1 MALQKALLPVG
12 FTGLNQIIDEKT
24 APVGT
29 YTKLDNVIIDT
40 NHELKKRAGMDTIGA
55 STTPSNIYSMYSLNN
70 ELGILTD
77 TNLYTYSP
85 TLDQFLNKGKT
96 SSPIV
101 TSESIIANTYTQSNV
116 DSSLNF
122 NGIQA
127 FIWEDSRGGV
137 RCSITD
143 ASSTTAIVSDYSL
156 SATGVKPKVI
166 STNLAIV
173 FFYVETSTLYAV
185 QYNINTG
192 SFNTPVVVDTIINTN
207 ITYDII
213 DATVNTTIYPG
224 ILISAVTNT
233 SKIKLYSW
241 NIRTASLGTGIN
253 GLIPPTEVQSA
264 NVDNATTISLAIDT
278 TSTKLLITWHSS
290 VDKIVRARAFTYL
303 GSVLAITE
311 TAISTATTDNG
322 YAMTVSIDSNDKAY
336 VILSTYN
343 TKHQTFHITLSDV
356 FNTSGITIDSAI
368 SRAYYHC
375 GLVSKSFIYNNT
387 VNYVISYDS
396 TLQGTYFL
404 VNFDGVVIA
413 RFFTQLAGGMATKA
427 NSISKFSVDSTKTSN
442 TYSIGLLRKTKI
454 LASSGTYTSTTSVFT
469 EKVWFT
475 PYTIDSKTVSRVLNI
490 AGGFIK
496 NYDGSNTIVEQGFHL
511 YPELSSISESA
522 TGGTINAGQRAY
534 KFVWEWTDNNG
545 QIVRSQTS
553 LPTTFNISNNH
564 KVTAVIKTLPVTS
577 KSTLNGNTRTAPV
590 LAVYRTTVGGTTYYR
605 LNQDPSEFIY
615 NDSTVETISYLDNKT
630 DTQIT
635 SNSVLYTTGGVF
647 DNIATPSANLLTL
660 MKNRVVI
667 AGCDTDPNTVYVSKE
682 KESGLGVEFSNELAI
697 QIDSLGGNITALAG
711 LDDKILIFKK
721 SLIYYIAGQGAD
733 KVGNGSFTIPQLVS
747 SDTGTTN
754 PQSIVLTADG
764 IMFQS
769 PKGIYLVDRQLG
781 VSYIGAPV
789 KDYETQ
795 TITSASNLPDFNRV
809 HFTMASGDG
818 LVYHTFFKSW
828 TTFSNLPGN
837 ASLSNQSVWYVAG
850 SKGVAKA
857 STTHYH
863 DWDNEAIIS
872 TIKTAWISVAGLEGF
887 QRVYSILL
895 LGDNELNVDRLK
907 MNVYYDFRSFTGE
920 QLSIQ
925 PALDVGTYGS
935 GSGTYGSENPYGG
948 DNDGTAQFV
957 ARPRQ
962 QKCSSIQ
969 IEIMDEFPQGF
980 RTSGF
985 VFADLVL
992 VVGTKYGYN
1001 KNLSPTARRFR

>member
-12 FTGLNQIIDEKT
+12 FTGLNQLIDEKT

-29 YTKLDNVIIDT
+29 YTKLDNVVIDT
-40 NHELKKRAGMDTIGA
+40 NHELKKREGLGSIGVE
-55 STTPSNIYSMYSLNN
+55 TTPENIYSMYALGNEVGVLN
-70 ELGILTD
+70 D
-77 TNLYTYSP
+77 TNLFSYSP
-85 TLDQFLNKGKT
+85 TLDKFLNKGKT

-101 TSESIIANTYTQSNV
+101 TSESIIANTYIQSNV
-116 DSSLNF
+116 DSSLNS

-127 FIWEDSRGGV
+127 FVWEDSRGGV

-143 ASSTTAIVSDYSL
+143 ALSTTTIISDYSL

-166 STNLAIV
+166 STNLAII

-185 QYNINTG
+185 QYNINTND
-192 SFNTPVVVDTIINTN
+192 FNTPVVVDTIINTN

-224 ILISAVTNT
+224 ILIAAVTNT
-233 SKIKLYSW
+233 DKIKLYSW

-264 NVDNATTISLAIDT
+264 NVGNASTISLAIDT
-278 TSTKLLITWHSS
+278 SSTKLLITWHST
-290 VDKIVRARAFTYL
+290 VDKIIRSRAFTYL
-303 GSVLAITE
+303 GSVFAVTE

-322 YAMTVSIDSNDKAY
+322 YAMTVSIDSTDKAY

-356 FNTSGITIDSAI
+356 FNTSGITINSAI
-368 SRAYYHC
+368 SRAYHHC

-387 VNYVISYDS
+387 INYVISYDS
-396 TLQGTYFL
+396 SLQGTYFL

-413 RFFTQLAGGMATKA
+413 RLFTQLAGGMPTKA
-427 NSISKFSVDSTKTSN
+427 NSISKFNLDSTKTDN

-469 EKVWFT
+469 EKIRFT
-475 PYTIDSKTVSRVLNI
+475 PYSIDSKTVSRVLNI

-496 NYDGSNTIVEQGFHL
+496 NYDGSDTIVEQGFHL
-511 YPELSSISESA
+511 YPELSSISEAS
-522 TGGTINAGQRAY
+522 GGAINAGQRAY

-553 LPTTFNISNNH
+553 VPTTFTISNNH
-564 KVTAVIKTLPVTS
+564 KVTAVVKTLPVTS

-605 LNQDPSEFIY
+605 VNQDPSEFIY
-615 NDSTVETISYLDNKT
+615 NNPTVETISYLDNKT
-630 DTQIT
+630 DTQII
-635 SNSVLYTTGGVF
+635 SNAVLYTTGGVF
-647 DNIATPSANLLTL
+647 DNIATPASNLLTL
-660 MKNRVVI
+660 MKNRVII
-667 AGCDTDPNTVYVSKE
+667 AGCDTDFNTIYVSKE
-682 KESGLGVEFSNELAI
+682 KESGLSVEFSNELAI
-697 QIDSLGGNITALAG
+697 QIDSLGGNVTALAG
-711 LDDKILIFKK
+711 MDDKILVFKK
-721 SLIYYIAGQGAD
+721 SLIYYIAGQGPD
-733 KVGNGSFTIPQLVS
+733 KIGNGSFTIPQLVS
-747 SDTGTTN
+747 ADTGTTN

-769 PKGIYLVDRQLG
+769 PKGIMLVDRTLNL
-781 VSYIGAPV
+781 VYVGAAV
-789 KDYETQ
+789 KDYENQ
-795 TITSASNLPDFNRV
+795 LITSSANIPDLNRV
-809 HFTMASGDG
+809 AFTMSSGDG
-818 LVYHTFFKSW
+818 LYYNTLFKSW
-828 TTFSNLPGN
+828 TTFSNIPGN
-837 ASLSNQSVWYVAG
+837 ASLGMQDTLYVSG
-850 SKGVAKA
+850 VRGVAK
-857 STTHYH
+857 SNENTYY

-872 TIKTAWISVAGLEGF
+872 SIKTAWISVAGLEGF

-895 LGDNELNVDRLK
+895 LGDNQLNVDRLK
-907 MNVYYDFRSFTGE
+907 MSVYYDFRSFSGE

-935 GSGTYGSENPYGG
+935 GSGTYGSEGPFGG
-948 DNDGTAQFV
+948 ANDGTAQFV

-969 IEIMDEFPQGF
+969 IEITDEFPQGN

-1001 KNLSPTARRFR
+1001 KNLSPTARRFK

>member
-12 FTGLNQIIDEKT
+12 FNGLNQIIDEKT

-40 NHELKKRAGMDTIGA
+40 NHELKKRAGMDSIGV
-55 STTPSNIYSMYSLNN
+55 STTPSNIYSMYSLGN
-70 ELGILTD
+70 ELGVLTD
-77 TNLYTYSP
+77 TNLHTYSP
-85 TLDQFLNKGKT
+85 TLDKFLNKGKT

-101 TSESIIANTYTQSNV
+101 TSESIIANTYTQTNV
-116 DSSLNF
+116 DSSLNS
-122 NGIQA
+122 NGVQA
-127 FIWEDSRGGV
+127 FVWEDSRGGV

-143 ASSTTAIVSDYSL
+143 AISTTAIVSDYSL
-156 SATGVKPKVI
+156 SLTGVKPKVV
-166 STNLAIV
+166 STNLAII
-173 FFYVETSTLYAV
+173 FFYVESSTLYAV

-192 SFNTPVVVDTIINTN
+192 TFNAAVTVDTIMNTN
-207 ITYDII
+207 VTYDVI

-224 ILISAVTNT
+224 IFIAAVTNT
-233 SKIKLYSW
+233 AKIKLYSW
-241 NIRTASLGTGIN
+241 DIRNNALGTGIN

-264 NVDNATTISLAIDT
+264 NVGNSKTISLAIDS
-278 TSTKLLITWHSS
+278 TSTKLLITWHNDS
-290 VDKIVRARAFTYL
+290 DKIVRARAFTYL
-303 GSVLAITE
+303 GSAFAVSE
-311 TAISTATTDNG
+311 SVISTATTDAG
-322 YAMTVSIDSNDKAY
+322 YSLTVSIDSTNTAY

-343 TKHQTFHITLSDV
+343 TKHQTFHIKLSDV
-356 FNTSGITIDSAI
+356 FNTSGVTVSSAI

-396 TLQGTYFL
+396 SLQGTYFL

-413 RFFTQLAGGMATKA
+413 RFFTQLAGGMPTKS
-427 NSISKFSVDSTKTSN
+427 NSISKFSVDSTKTLN

-475 PYTIDSKTVSRVLNI
+475 PYTIDSKTVSKVLNI
-490 AGGFIK
+490 AGGFVK

-511 YPELSSISESA
+511 YPEIVSVTEDGA
-522 TGGTINAGQRAY
+522 GVVTTGAHAY
-534 KFVWEWTDNNG
+534 KCVWEWTDNNG

-553 LPTTFNISNNH
+553 VPVTLTNSPNH
-564 KVTAVIKTLPVTS
+564 QNVVVVKSLPVTS
-577 KSTLNGNTRTAPV
+577 KSSLNGNTRTAPV
-590 LAVYRTTVGGTTYYR
+590 LAVYRTLAGGTTYYR
-605 LNQDPSEFIY
+605 VNQDPSEFLY
-615 NDSTVETISYLDNKT
+615 NDSTVETITFIDNKT
-630 DTQIT
+630 DAQIS
-635 SNSVLYTTGGVF
+635 SNAVIYTTGGVF
-647 DNIATPSANLLTL
+647 DNVAAPSANLLTL
-660 MKNRVVI
+660 MKNRIVI
-667 AGCDTDPNTVYVSKE
+667 GGCDTDPNTIYVSKE
-682 KESGLGVEFSNELAI
+682 KESGLSVEFSNELSI

-721 SLIYYIAGQGAD
+721 SLIYYIAGQGPD
-733 KVGNGSFTIPQLVS
+733 KLGNGSFTIPQLVS

-769 PKGIYLVDRQLG
+769 PKGIYLVDRQLT

-795 TITSASNLPDFNRV
+795 TITSAANLPDFNRV

-837 ASLSNQSVWYVAG
+837 ASLASQSVWYVAG
-850 SKGVAKA
+850 SKGVARA

-895 LGDNELNVDRLK
+895 LGDNEVNVDRLK
-907 MNVYYDFRSFTGE
+907 MNVYYDFRKFQGE

-925 PALDVGTYGS
+925 PALDIGTYGS
-935 GSGTYGSENPYGG
+935 GSGTYGSEGPYGG
-948 DNDGTAQFV
+948 ENDGTAQFV

-969 IEIMDEFPQGF
+969 IEIMDDFPQGF

-985 VFADLVL
+985 VFADIVL
-992 VVGTKYGYN
+992 VVGQKAGYN
-1001 KNLSPTARRFR
+1001 KNLSPLTRRFK

>member
-12 FTGLNQIIDEKT
+12 FNGLNQIIDEKT

-40 NHELKKRAGMDTIGA
+40 NHELKKRAGMDSIGV
-55 STTPSNIYSMYSLNN
+55 STTPSNIYSMYSLGN
-70 ELGILTD
+70 ELGVLTD
-77 TNLYTYSP
+77 TNLHTYSP
-85 TLDQFLNKGKT
+85 TLDKFLNKGKT

-101 TSESIIANTYTQSNV
+101 TSESIIANTYTQTNV
-116 DSSLNF
+116 DSSLNS
-122 NGIQA
+122 NGVQA
-127 FIWEDSRGGV
+127 FVWEDSRGGV

-143 ASSTTAIVSDYSL
+143 ALSTTVIVSDYSL

-173 FFYVETSTLYAV
+173 FFYVESSTLKAV

-192 SFNTPVVVDTIINTN
+192 VFNAAVTVDTIINTN
-207 ITYDII
+207 ITYDVL

-224 ILISAVTNT
+224 IFIAAVTNT
-233 SKIKLYSW
+233 AKIKLYSW
-241 NIRTASLGTGIN
+241 DIRNNALGTGLN
-253 GLIPPTEVQSA
+253 GLIPPTEVQSS
-264 NVDNATTISLAIDT
+264 NVANATVISLAIDT
-278 TSTKLLITWHSS
+278 TSTKLLITWQND
-290 VDKIVRARAFTYL
+290 VDKIVRARAYTYL
-303 GSVLAITE
+303 GAVFAVSE
-311 TAISTATTDNG
+311 TAISTATTDNA
-322 YAMTVSIDSNDKAY
+322 YSLTVSIDSSNNAY
-336 VILSTYN
+336 VILSTYA
-343 TKHQTFHITLSDV
+343 TKHQTFHITLSNV
-356 FNTSGITIDSAI
+356 FDISGITVSSAI

-387 VNYVISYDS
+387 VNYVISYNNS
-396 TLQGTYFL
+396 LQGTYFL

-413 RFFTQLAGGMATKA
+413 RFFTQLAGGMPTKA
-427 NSISKFSVDSTKTSN
+427 NSISKFSIDSTKTTN
-442 TYSIGLLRKTKI
+442 AFSIGLLRKTKI

-490 AGGFIK
+490 AGGFVK

-511 YPELSSISESA
+511 YPELDSISEAS
-522 TGGTINAGQRAY
+522 GGTINAGQRLY

-553 LPTTFNISNNH
+553 LPTTFTISNNH
-564 KVTAVIKTLPVTS
+564 KVTAVVKSLPVTS

-590 LAVYRTTVGGTTYYR
+590 LAVYRTLVNGTTYYR
-605 LNQDPSEFIY
+605 VNQDPSEFVY
-615 NDSTVETISYLDNKT
+615 NDPTLETISFLDNKT
-630 DTQIT
+630 DTQIS

-647 DNIATPSANLLTL
+647 DNVATPSANLLTL
-660 MKNRVVI
+660 MKNRIVI
-667 AGCDTDPNTVYVSKE
+667 GGCDTDPNTIYVSKE
-682 KESGLGVEFSNELAI
+682 KESGLSVEFSNELSI

-711 LDDKILIFKK
+711 MDDKILIFKK
-721 SLIYYIAGQGAD
+721 SLIYYIAGQGPD
-733 KVGNGSFTIPQLVS
+733 KLGNGSFTIPQLVS
-747 SDTGTTN
+747 SDTGTSN
-754 PQSIVLTADG
+754 PQSIVLTSDG

-769 PKGIYLVDRQLG
+769 PKGIYLIDRQLT

-795 TITSASNLPDFNRV
+795 TITSAANLPDFNRV

-828 TTFSNLPGN
+828 TSFSNLPGN
-837 ASLSNQSVWYVAG
+837 ASLASQSVWYVAG
-850 SKGVAKA
+850 SKGVARA

-895 LGDNELNVDRLK
+895 LGDNEVNVDRLK
-907 MNVYYDFRSFTGE
+907 MNVYYDFRAFSGE

-925 PALDVGTYGS
+925 PALDITTYGS
-935 GSGTYGSENPYGG
+935 GTGTYGSEGPFGG
-948 DNDGTAQFV
+948 SNDGTAQFV

-969 IEIMDEFPQGF
+969 IEIMDDFPQGF

-985 VFADLVL
+985 IFADIIL

-1001 KNLSPTARRFR
+1001 KNLSPTARRFK

>member
-12 FTGLNQIIDEKT
+12 FNGLNQIIDEKT

-40 NHELKKRAGMDTIGA
+40 NHELKKRAGMDTIGV

-70 ELGILTD
+70 ELGVLTD
-77 TNLYTYSP
+77 KNLYTYSP
-85 TLDQFLNKGKT
+85 TLDQFINKGST

-101 TSESIIANTYTQSNV
+101 SSDSIIANTYTQSNV
-116 DSSLNF
+116 DSSLNT

-127 FIWEDSRGGV
+127 FVWEDSRGGV
-137 RCSITD
+137 RCSIVD
-143 ASSTTAIVSDYSL
+143 AASTTAIISDYSL
-156 SATGVKPKVI
+156 SLTGVKPKVI
-166 STNLAIV
+166 STNLAIL
-173 FFYVETSTLYAV
+173 FFFVEGSTLKAV
-185 QYNINTG
+185 QYNVNTG
-192 SFNTPVVVDTIINTN
+192 TFNAAVTVDTIINSN
-207 ITYDII
+207 ITYDVI

-224 ILISAVTNT
+224 ILIAAVTNT
-233 SKIKLYSW
+233 AKIKLYSW
-241 NIRTASLGTGIN
+241 NIRTASLGTGLN

-264 NVDNATTISLAIDT
+264 NVDNANTISLAIDT
-278 TSTKLLITWHSS
+278 TSTKLLITWHNST
-290 VDKIVRARAFTYL
+290 DKIIRARAFTYL
-303 GSVLAITE
+303 GSVFALSE
-311 TAISTATTDNG
+311 TAISTSTTDNG
-322 YAMTVSIDSNDKAY
+322 YSLTVSIDSSNNAY
-336 VILSTYN
+336 VAVSTYN
-343 TKHQTFHITLSDV
+343 TKHQTFQIKLADV
-356 FNTSGITIDSAI
+356 FNTSGITVSSAI
-368 SRAYYHC
+368 SRVYYHC
-375 GLVSKSFIYNNT
+375 GVVSKSFIYNGT

-396 TLQGTYFL
+396 ALQGTYFL

-413 RFFTQLAGGMATKA
+413 RFFTQIAGGMPTKA
-427 NSISKFSVDSTKTSN
+427 NSLSKFNADLTKTTN

-469 EKVWFT
+469 EKIWFT

-490 AGGFIK
+490 AGGFVK

-511 YPELSSISESA
+511 YPEIVSVTES
-522 TGGTINAGQRAY
+522 GAGVVDAGSHAY
-534 KFVWEWTDNNG
+534 KCVWEWTDNNG

-553 LPTTFNISNNH
+553 IPVTIVNTPNH
-564 KVTAVIKTLPVTS
+564 TNAIVVKSLPVTS

-590 LAVYRTTVGGTTYYR
+590 LAVYRTLVNGTTYYR
-605 LNQDPSEFIY
+605 VNQLPAEFLY
-615 NDSTVETISYLDNKT
+615 NDSTVETLTYLDNKT
-630 DTQIT
+630 DAQIS

-667 AGCDTDPNTVYVSKE
+667 GGCDTDPNSIYVSKE
-682 KESGLGVEFSNELAI
+682 KESGVGVEFSNELSI

-711 LDDKILIFKK
+711 MDDKILIFKK
-721 SLIYYIAGQGAD
+721 SLIYYIAGQGPD
-733 KVGNGSFTIPQLVS
+733 KLGNGSFTIPQLVS
-747 SDTGTTN
+747 SDTGTSN
-754 PQSIVLTADG
+754 PQSIVLTSDG

-769 PKGIYLVDRQLG
+769 PKGIYLVDRQLT
-781 VSYIGAPV
+781 VSYVGSPV

-818 LVYHTFFKSW
+818 LIYHTFFKSW

-850 SKGVAKA
+850 SKGVARA
-857 STTHYH
+857 STIHYH
-863 DWDNEAIIS
+863 DWNNEAIIS
-872 TIKTAWISVAGLEGF
+872 TIKTAWISTAGLEGF

-895 LGDNELNVDRLK
+895 LGDNEVNVDRLK
-907 MNVYYDFRSFTGE
+907 MNVYYDFRSFSGE

-925 PALDVGTYGS
+925 PALDIGTYGS
-935 GSGTYGSENPYGG
+935 GSGTYGSEGPFGG
-948 DNDGTAQFV
+948 ENDGTAQFV

-969 IEIMDEFPQGF
+969 IEIMDDFPQGF

-985 VFADLVL
+985 VFADIVL

-1001 KNLSPTARRFR
+1001 KNLSPTARRFK

>member
-12 FTGLNQIIDEKT
+12 FTGLNQLIDEKT

-29 YTKLDNVIIDT
+29 YTKLDNVVIDT
-40 NHELKKRAGMDTIGA
+40 NHELKKREGLKSIGVD
-55 STTPSNIYSMYSLNN
+55 TTPENIYSMYALGSEVGVLN
-70 ELGILTD
+70 D
-77 TNLYTYSP
+77 TNLFSYSP
-85 TLDQFLNKGKT
+85 TLDKFFNKGKT

-116 DSSLNF
+116 DSSLNS

-127 FIWEDSRGGV
+127 FVWEDSRGGV
-137 RCSITD
+137 RCSIVD
-143 ASSTTAIVSDYSL
+143 AVSTTSVITDYSL

-166 STNLAIV
+166 STNLAVI
-173 FFYVETSTLYAV
+173 FFYIETSTLYAV

-192 SFNTPVVVDTIINTN
+192 TFNSPVVVDTIINTN
-207 ITYDII
+207 LTYDII

-224 ILISAVTNT
+224 ILIAAVTNT
-233 SKIKLYSW
+233 AKIKLYSW

-264 NVDNATTISLAIDT
+264 NVGNAYTISLAIDS
-278 TSTKLLITWHSS
+278 TSTKLLITWHNDS
-290 VDKIVRARAFTYL
+290 DKIVRARAYTYL
-303 GSVLAITE
+303 GSVFAITE

-322 YAMTVSIDSNDKAY
+322 YSMTVSIDSTDKAY

-368 SRAYYHC
+368 SRAYYHTSV
-375 GLVSKSFIYNNT
+375 VSKSFIYNNT

-396 TLQGTYFL
+396 ALQGTYFL

-413 RFFTQLAGGMATKA
+413 RLFTQLAGGTPTKS
-427 NSISKFSVDSTKTSN
+427 NSISKFSIDSTKTDN

-469 EKVWFT
+469 EKVRFT
-475 PYTIDSKTVSRVLNI
+475 PYSIDSKTVARVLSI
-490 AGGFIK
+490 AGGYIK

-511 YPELSSISESA
+511 YPETVSITE
-522 TGGTINAGQRAY
+522 GGTGVVTTGSHVY

-553 LPTTFNISNNH
+553 LPTTIVN
-564 KVTAVIKTLPVTS
+564 TASKQNTIVVKSLPVTS

-590 LAVYRTTVGGTTYYR
+590 LAVYRTLAGGTTYYR
-605 LNQDPSEFIY
+605 VNQDPSEFVY
-615 NDSTVETISYLDNKT
+615 NNSTVETLTYVDNKT
-630 DTQIT
+630 DAQIS
-635 SNSVLYTTGGVF
+635 SNAVIYTTGGVF
-647 DNIATPSANLLTL
+647 DNIAAPSANLLTL

-667 AGCDTDPNTVYVSKE
+667 AGFDTDPNTVYVSKE
-682 KESGLGVEFSNELAI
+682 KESGLSVEFSNELAI

-721 SLIYYIAGQGAD
+721 SLIYYIAGQGPD
-733 KVGNGSFTIPQLVS
+733 KIGNGSFTIPQLVS
-747 SDTGTTN
+747 ADTGTTN

-769 PKGIYLVDRQLG
+769 PKGIMLVDRQLNT
-781 VSYIGAPV
+781 SYIGAAV
-789 KDYETQ
+789 KDYENQ
-795 TITSASNLPDFNRV
+795 IITSAANIPDLNRV
-809 HFTMASGDG
+809 SFTMASGDG
-818 LVYHTFFKSW
+818 LYYNTMFKTW

-837 ASLSNQSVWYVAG
+837 ASLGTQDTLYIAG
-850 SKGVAKA
+850 TKGVANSA
-857 STTHYH
+857 EDIYY

-895 LGDNELNVDRLK
+895 LGDNQLNVDRLK
-907 MNVYYDFRSFTGE
+907 MNVYYDFRSFQGE

-925 PALDVGTYGS
+925 PALDITTYGS
-935 GSGTYGSENPYGG
+935 GTGTYGSEGPFGG
-948 DNDGTAQFV
+948 NNDGTAQFV

-985 VFADLVL
+985 VFADIIL
-992 VVGTKYGYN
+992 VVGQKYGYN
-1001 KNLSPTARRFR
+1001 KNLSPIARRFK

>member
-12 FTGLNQIIDEKT
+12 FTGLNQLIDEKT

-40 NHELKKRAGMDTIGA
+40 NHELKKREGLGSIGVE
-55 STTPSNIYSMYSLNN
+55 TTPENIYSMYALGSEIGVLN
-70 ELGILTD
+70 D
-77 TNLYTYSP
+77 TNLFSYSP
-85 TLDQFLNKGKT
+85 TLDKFLNKGKT

-116 DSSLNF
+116 DSSLNS

-127 FIWEDSRGGV
+127 FVWEDSRGGV

-143 ASSTTAIVSDYSL
+143 ASSTTTIVFDYSL

-224 ILISAVTNT
+224 ILIAAVTNT
-233 SKIKLYSW
+233 AKIKLYSW
-241 NIRTASLGTGIN
+241 NIRTGALGTGIN

-264 NVDNATTISLAIDT
+264 NVGNATTLSLAIDT
-278 TSTKLLITWHSS
+278 TSTKLLITWHNDS
-290 VDKIVRARAFTYL
+290 DKIVRARAFTYL
-303 GSVLAITE
+303 GSVFAITE

-322 YAMTVSIDSNDKAY
+322 YAMTVSIDSNNKAY

-356 FNTSGITIDSAI
+356 FNISGITIDSAI

-387 VNYVISYDS
+387 INYVISYDS

-413 RFFTQLAGGMATKA
+413 RFFTQLAGGMGTKS
-427 NSISKFSVDSTKTSN
+427 NSISKFSLDSTKTTN

-469 EKVWFT
+469 EKVRFT
-475 PYTIDSKTVSRVLNI
+475 PYAIDSKTVSRVLNI

-511 YPELSSISESA
+511 YPETVSITE
-522 TGGTINAGQRAY
+522 GGTGVVNTGSHAY
-534 KFVWEWTDNNG
+534 KFIWEWTDNNG

-553 LPTTFNISNNH
+553 LPTIIVN
-564 KVTAVIKTLPVTS
+564 TASKQNTIVVKSLPVTS
-577 KSTLNGNTRTAPV
+577 KSILNGNTRTAPV
-590 LAVYRTTVGGTTYYR
+590 LAIYRTAVGGTTYYR
-605 LNQDPSEFIY
+605 VNQDPSEFVY
-615 NDSTVETISYLDNKT
+615 NNSTVETLSYVDNKT
-630 DTQIT
+630 DAQIL

-647 DNIATPSANLLTL
+647 DNIATPASNLLTL
-660 MKNRVVI
+660 MKNRVII

-711 LDDKILIFKK
+711 MDDKILVFKK
-721 SLIYYIAGQGAD
+721 SLIYYIAGQGSD

-747 SDTGTTN
+747 ADTGTTN

-769 PKGIYLVDRQLG
+769 PKGIMLVDRTLNLQY
-781 VSYIGAPV
+781 VGAQV
-789 KDYETQ
+789 KDYENQ
-795 TITSASNLPDFNRV
+795 LITSSANIPDLNRV
-809 HFTMASGDG
+809 AFTMASGDG
-818 LVYHTFFKSW
+818 LYYNTLFKAW
-828 TTFSNLPGN
+828 TTFSNIPGN
-837 ASLSNQSVWYVAG
+837 AALGMQDTLYVAG
-850 SKGVAKA
+850 TRGVAK
-857 STTHYH
+857 SNENTYY
-863 DWDNEAIIS
+863 DWDNEVIIS
-872 TIKTAWISVAGLEGF
+872 SIKTAWISVAGLEGF

-895 LGDNELNVDRLK
+895 LGDNQLNVDRLK
-907 MNVYYDFRSFTGE
+907 MNVYYDFRSFSGE